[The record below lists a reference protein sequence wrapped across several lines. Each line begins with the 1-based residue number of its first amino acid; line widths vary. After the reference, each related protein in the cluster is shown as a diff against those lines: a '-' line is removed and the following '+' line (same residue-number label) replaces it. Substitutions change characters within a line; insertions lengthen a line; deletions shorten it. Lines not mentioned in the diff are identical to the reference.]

1 MTQKP
6 HHNACCMLT
15 DIRKTK
21 NHYSPL
27 LVGLSIV
34 FSLLCSN
41 RKNSSGRRSPMP
53 EESKVGYCNVGFCFV
68 CKNRRRRR
76 KGTKSVCLSPS
87 LSHAPVA
94 GVEATDPVVL
104 VACQASLEIRT
115 NAAHRH
121 DSLPHDAQPRQSN
134 HNYTL
139 QSGDDD
145 ACSGNAGLT
154 RAAAMRKRR
163 RQLLLCNPTHCRYHY
178 HYHYPRHVLCVPNI
192 LHGAPRKS
200 DSIHL
205 SYHHSSPTT
214 AGVTPTVVVLS
225 FSHSTH
231 ITQKVQPPRK

>member
-27 LVGLSIV
+27 LVGLSII

-76 KGTKSVCLSPS
+76 KGTKSVCLSLS

-121 DSLPHDAQPRQSN
+121 DSLPHDAQPKQSN
-134 HNYTL
+134 HNYTTKRWWWCL
-139 QSGDDD
+139 QRQCRPHQSSSNEKEEE
-145 ACSGNAGLT
+145 AT
-154 RAAAMRKRR
+154 AAVQSHALPVPLPLPLPSSCIVCPQYPARSAKKIRFHPLVLPPQLAHDRR
-163 RQLLLCNPTHCRYHY
+163 RHPNSSSSSFFQAFNP
-178 HYHYPRHVLCVPNI
+178 HYP
-192 LHGAPRKS
+192 KS
-200 DSIHL
+200 A
-205 SYHHSSPTT
+205 TT
-214 AGVTPTVVVLS
+214 S
-225 FSHSTH
+225 
-231 ITQKVQPPRK
+231 